1 MPIQID
7 KLTLLLKYLVRVG
20 DAVSQL
26 FNVVFLLGDNPN
38 ESLSGRCYRQAVLGP
53 DPKKRWYYA
62 YRGINILFF
71 WQEDHC
77 RSSYLMEVYRAHLL
91 LDSVGD

>member
-1 MPIQID
+1 MEVVKQVWGQII
-7 KLTLLLKYLVRVG
+7 LIAE
-20 DAVSQL
+20 AVSQL
-26 FNVVFLLGDNPN
+26 INVTLFLGKNAN
-38 ESLSGRCYRQAVLGP
+38 ESLSGRCYRRSILAYELEGP
-53 DPKKRWYYA
+53 WYYA

-77 RSSYLMEVYRAHLL
+77 RSSYLMDVHRAHLL